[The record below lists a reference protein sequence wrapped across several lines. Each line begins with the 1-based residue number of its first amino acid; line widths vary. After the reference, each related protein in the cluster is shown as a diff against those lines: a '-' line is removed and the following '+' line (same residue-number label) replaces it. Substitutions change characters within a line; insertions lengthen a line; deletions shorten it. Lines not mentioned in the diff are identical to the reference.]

1 MIFSQDLVKQLWPV
15 HKVEYHRAVKSEDTV
30 VVQDT
35 SRSEGSRVRSLAGG
49 VHVSCA
55 NAEGDEGGRG
65 TSVAHVRVE

>member
-1 MIFSQDLVKQLWPV
+1 MWENLTSLYG
-15 HKVEYHRAVKSEDTV
+15 VEYHRAVKSEDTV

-65 TSVAHVRVE
+65 TSVARVRVE